1 MKHVIVSA
9 EFVNLTPAHKRYI
22 THQGSGTTVSVAIG
36 RAVDA
41 IFKDDRIK
49 GHRCSFPIK
58 LVVQTVEK
66 NAESNSSFS

>member
-1 MKHVIVSA
+1 MKHVIVTA
-9 EFVNLTPAHKRYI
+9 EFVNLIPAHKRHV
-22 THQGSGTTVSVAIG
+22 TKQGEGTTVAVAIG

-58 LVVQTVEK
+58 LVVQNVNED
-66 NAESNSSFS
+66 EVGV